1 MTPEPAGSVANCQG
15 TRIDGEPCGSVIVGP
30 SGYCFAHDPEA
41 VEDRLLARQRGGY
54 GSSKLNR
61 ARRLAPPALV
71 PVFDRLM
78 EALEQTHRGILEPAR
93 AQALASLSRAAV
105 TVITA
110 GELETRLR
118 AIEEGMR

>member
-1 MTPEPAGSVANCQG
+1 MTLEAAGSVTNCQG
-15 TRIDGEPCGSVIVGP
+15 VRLDGEPCGSVITGP
-30 SGYCFAHDPEA
+30 SGYCFAHDPET
-41 VEDRLLARQRGGY
+41 VEDRLHARQRGGY

-93 AQALASLSRAAV
+93 AQAIASLSRAAV

-110 GELETRLR
+110 GELEARVR
-118 AIEEGMR
+118 AIEESMQ